1 MSKKRQFTC
10 TKCYVLKGLYGRQIF
25 TLVSLFSYLGAL
37 HAPPVYIN
45 TLIYTP
51 TSTSDPVL
59 VEATPGAGAG
69 WIGLHPDAQRDLE
82 TE

>member
-1 MSKKRQFTC
+1 M
-10 TKCYVLKGLYGRQIF
+10 
-25 TLVSLFSYLGAL
+25 SLFSYLGAL